1 MKKHWKFAARCI
13 VFICILCMC
22 VKYIYQLIV
31 PKFFIENSTW
41 PTTSTYLGFY
51 EIEKDTIDVLF
62 FGSSHAASF
71 FIPQELYNNYGITSY
86 NLGCEQQNLVTSY
99 FWLKEALKYQHPG
112 AVVLEC
118 YILFTYMDSE
128 PLNTAEACTRK
139 AFDYMKWSE
148 VKAEAVKTICSLDEK
163 QSLQSYYFPN
173 IRYHTRW
180 TGLTEND
187 FKLKEMESHY
197 ELKGYAPFVESGG
210 IEDFMPFEPLT
221 EEPGDGTAMV
231 TLMEEYL
238 LKITELCRQENIP
251 LILVKNPSTQGTA
264 QKNYIVQKY
273 ADKHGLLY
281 IDFNEKNLYG
291 KINYD
296 FKTDN
301 LDSGHGNIQG
311 AIKVTNY
318 IGEILRGQFG
328 IEGTKDSQWEET
340 KGYYNEQ
347 LEKAKEGT

>member
-1 MKKHWKFAARCI
+1 MKKYWKFAARCI
-13 VFICILCMC
+13 IFVCILCMC
-22 VKYIYQLIV
+22 IKYIYQIIV
-31 PKFFIENSTW
+31 PKFFMDSTW

-51 EIEKDTIDVLF
+51 KIEENTTDVLF

-86 NLGCEQQNLVTSY
+86 NLGCEQQNLLTSY
-99 FWLKEALKYQHPG
+99 FWLKEALKYQHPE

-118 YILFTYMDSE
+118 YILFTYMGNE
-128 PLNTAEACTRK
+128 VLNTAESCTRK

-187 FKLKEMESHY
+187 FKLDEMGNHY
-197 ELKGYAPFVESGG
+197 ELKGYAPLVAAGG
-210 IEDFMPFEPLT
+210 LEDFVPFEALT
-221 EEPGDGTAMV
+221 EAPGDGTAIV
-231 TLMEEYL
+231 PLMEEYL
-238 LKITELCRQENIP
+238 IKITELCKQENIP

-264 QKNYIVQKY
+264 QKNYIIQKY

-281 IDFNEKNLYG
+281 VDFNERSLYE

-296 FKTDN
+296 FKADN
-301 LDSGHGNIQG
+301 LDSGHGNIWG
-311 AIKVTNY
+311 AVKVTNY
-318 IGEILRGQFG
+318 IGEVLRERFG
-328 IEGTKDSQWEET
+328 IVGKKDKQWEET
-340 KGYYNEQ
+340 REYYSEQ
-347 LEKAKEGT
+347 LKKAKADI